1 MKGFRLERRV
11 YRIGGVPGLAV
22 HGDCGESFGAVGLMP
37 EDGDYQPLSPG
48 TAELFM
54 LGGRAA
60 GDARIAPPSD
70 ACVLFETKDVVI
82 RSRGSL
88 RYGEWYGKARSVAD
102 IEAATA
108 VIALPGLR
116 RFNPEFIARLIVR
129 PVLDRLLSAAG
140 HIPLHAAGVV
150 AGAMGYV
157 IAGVTGSGKST
168 LLAGLVG
175 EGMGFLADD
184 RLLLS
189 RDDTG
194 EVCLFGIPET
204 IRLARTERGPKHSV
218 TPPNQNTGRARPGI
232 IFLLDRPEGPGK
244 ASCVPVSPSEA
255 SARLMQCL
263 PPFTEKAVCEAA
275 FHGIA
280 DMCGSARSFRLTGSG
295 SPSERLG
302 TVLNIIRCVS

>member
-1 MKGFRLERRV
+1 MKGLRLERRV
-11 YRIGGVPGLAV
+11 YRIGGVPGLV
-22 HGDCGESFGAVGLMP
+22 VQGDCGEAFEAVGLMP
-37 EDGDYQPLSPG
+37 SDGILLPAAPG

-54 LGGRAA
+54 LGGRTA
-60 GDARIAPPSD
+60 GEARIIPPAD
-70 ACVLFETKDVVI
+70 ACILFETRDVVI
-82 RSRGSL
+82 RSQGSL

-102 IEAATA
+102 IEAVTA
-108 VIALPGLR
+108 VIALPELR

-129 PVLDRLLSAAG
+129 PVLDRLMSASG
-140 HIPLHAAGVV
+140 RIPLHAAGVV
-150 AGAMGYV
+150 AGATGCV

-168 LLAGLVG
+168 LLAGLIG

-189 RDDTG
+189 RDETG
-194 EVCLFGIPET
+194 DVCLFGIPET

-218 TPPNQNTGRARPGI
+218 APPNQDIGRARPGI
-232 IFLLDRPEGPGK
+232 ILLLDRPEGSGK

-263 PPFTEKAVCEAA
+263 PPFTEKNVCEAA

-280 DMCGSARSFRLTGSG
+280 DMCGYARSYRLTGSG
-295 SPSERLG
+295 NPSERLG
-302 TVLNIIRCVS
+302 AVLNAIQRLS